1 MLAFSSSAK
10 FLFDLQFRMLSSN
23 KITDVQIGQALPEY
37 SVLISLIAVVVVAV
51 FALMGPALVDIFQV
65 LVDTF

>member
-1 MLAFSSSAK
+1 MRSSK
-10 FLFDLQFRMLSSN
+10 R
-23 KITDVQIGQALPEY
+23 ITDLQIGQALPEY

>member
-1 MLAFSSSAK
+1 
-10 FLFDLQFRMLSSN
+10 MLSSK
-23 KITDVQIGQALPEY
+23 KITDEQIGQALPEY

>member
-1 MLAFSSSAK
+1 MGAFSSSAK
-10 FLFDLQFRMLSSN
+10 LLFPLQFHMFSSN
-23 KITDVQIGQALPEY
+23 KHAREQIGQALPEY
-37 SVLISLIAVVVVAV
+37 SVLISLIALVVVAV

>member
-1 MLAFSSSAK
+1 MF
-10 FLFDLQFRMLSSN
+10 SSN
-23 KITDVQIGQALPEY
+23 KHAREQIGQALPEY
-37 SVLISLIAVVVVAV
+37 SVLISLIALVVVAV